1 VQLAVA
7 IGSMKQRWPM
17 LHFVVALSQ
26 PVFLGVF
33 DASPQIAETTPAAGH
48 APIFHVQP
56 TPQTFITLERP
67 IDHFLPRGA

>member
-1 VQLAVA
+1 
-7 IGSMKQRWPM
+7 
-17 LHFVVALSQ
+17 
-26 PVFLGVF
+26 VFLGVF

-67 IDHFLPRGA
+67 IDHFFPRGA